1 MYIEYGKYST
11 YFTHLLLY
19 IKLHILLSETTQT
32 DSTCHCYR
40 PDEQL
45 SAWLCLSHAMQPIVN
60 NSLCVWVDSGKV
72 NTESNIHR

>member
-1 MYIEYGKYST
+1 VLTNRAEDIQMANLSNSKLYKLTAVIKSFRKCMYIEYGKYST

-45 SAWLCLSHAMQPIVN
+45 SA
-60 NSLCVWVDSGKV
+60 
-72 NTESNIHR
+72 